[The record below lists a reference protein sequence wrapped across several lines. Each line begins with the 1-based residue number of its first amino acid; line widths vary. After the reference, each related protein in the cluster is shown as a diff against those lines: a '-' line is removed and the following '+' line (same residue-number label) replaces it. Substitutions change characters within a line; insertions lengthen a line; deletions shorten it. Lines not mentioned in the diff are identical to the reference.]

1 MLSFMKKTNRIK
13 PSSSNDKSFLS
24 FDYNSIE
31 TDLKPPRSRG
41 DSATQ
46 HEQTLN
52 NASPPPDS
60 SVSAPLL
67 TRHCLIALAAGEY
80 TAGKMLHEVAVDFVL
95 NNPAETL
102 KEKVVEP
109 AVDPQEV
116 KAFAED
122 FQGAVQDLGPV
133 MMDVSATAVTAGTGV
148 DVSALSQVLKA
159 GGNMAAGMT
168 SMANTLQNI
177 SEEQL
182 GRQVM
187 SVLGG
192 ATEIPA
198 TFEQE
203 AKKGQEERVAGIEPP
218 ALPEFVSAL
227 IDVRRTGHSAA
238 FGAGD
243 QVKSSTRAAATLK
256 PQTNLQEE
264 ISAKAAAARFERVQD
279 VDKRAAAKAAQYV
292 VPINEVHL
300 ASLAEGTQ

>member
-1 MLSFMKKTNRIK
+1 
-13 PSSSNDKSFLS
+13 
-24 FDYNSIE
+24 
-31 TDLKPPRSRG
+31 
-41 DSATQ
+41 
-46 HEQTLN
+46 
-52 NASPPPDS
+52 
-60 SVSAPLL
+60 
-67 TRHCLIALAAGEY
+67 
-80 TAGKMLHEVAVDFVL
+80 
-95 NNPAETL
+95 
-102 KEKVVEP
+102 
-109 AVDPQEV
+109 
-116 KAFAED
+116 
-122 FQGAVQDLGPV
+122 
-133 MMDVSATAVTAGTGV
+133 
-148 DVSALSQVLKA
+148 
-159 GGNMAAGMT
+159 MAAGITSMT
-168 SMANTLQNI
+168 STLQNI

-192 ATEIPA
+192 ATETPA

-203 AKKGQEERVAGIEPP
+203 AKKGQEEHVAGIEPP

-227 IDVRRTGHSAA
+227 INVRRTGYSAA

-264 ISAKAAAARFERVQD
+264 ISAEAAAARFERVQD